1 VILPRQRAAD
11 AFAVPGSGAIT
22 PAFQPIVSLAT
33 GQILGVEALSRFVP
47 TGRGTTQDWFSDAA
61 RAGRTLEMEVQ
72 AAVVALDAAA
82 ALPVPGYVAVNFSP
96 ATLLWSGV
104 ARLLSSSPIH
114 PSRIVVELTE
124 HSTVPDYEQLTRAL
138 RPLRNAGIRL
148 AVDDAGAGYATFRH
162 IVCLSPEMIK
172 IDRTLISGIDANP
185 ALRAFTAA
193 VVAFA
198 REMRVT
204 VIAEGIERP
213 AELAVLRQ
221 LAVDAG
227 QGYLLGRPTSRSGDW
242 LAWRHPLQL
251 PDLSAAATTGG
262 Q

>member
-1 VILPRQRAAD
+1 M
-11 AFAVPGSGAIT
+11 
-22 PAFQPIVSLAT
+22 SLAT
-33 GQILGVEALSRFVP
+33 GQVLGVEALSRFVP
-47 TGRGTTQDWFSDAA
+47 ADRGAPQDWFSDAA
-61 RAGRTLEMEVQ
+61 RAGRTVHLELR

-96 ATLLWSGV
+96 ATLLWSGL
-104 ARLLSSSPIH
+104 ARLLSSLPIH

-124 HSTVPDYEQLTRAL
+124 HTTVPDYARLTRAL

-162 IVCLSPEMIK
+162 ILRLSPDIIK
-172 IDRTLISGIDANP
+172 IDRTLISGIDADP

-198 REMRVT
+198 REMRLT

-213 AELAVLRQ
+213 AELAVLRE

-227 QGYLLGRPTSRSGDW
+227 QGYLLGRPTSRSDDW
-242 LAWRHPLQL
+242 LAWRRPLRF
-251 PDLSAAATTGG
+251 PDLSDSPAPTVK
-262 Q
+262 